1 MTTLVKI
8 SIGLAA
14 VSGIVAL
21 VPAIK
26 GPFNR
31 ARNEINDKL
40 DAEYVV
46 DNYKAEYV
54 KLHNAK
60 GEVSK
65 KLSDI
70 KINKA
75 VAEKKLAY
83 AVKTYEKAK
92 QEVIETGTSD
102 MKKFNA
108 ARDYCESKKL
118 EVENLTTMIDVY
130 SNAVVKLES
139 SLNLV
144 ECNMRKIKYNVDTL
158 AAKKTLVDSVKSVNE
173 CVENLTGVGA
183 TDMAISVEK
192 LNDSA
197 LRESIKLEVLADQNS
212 ATVLSTKEDAE
223 AYINSLK

>member
-1 MTTLVKI
+1 MTTLVKVA
-8 SIGLAA
+8 IGVAA
-14 VSGIVAL
+14 VSGLVAL

-31 ARNEINDKL
+31 ARNELNEKL

-54 KLHNAK
+54 KLYKAK
-60 GEVSK
+60 GEVAK

-70 KINKA
+70 KTNKS
-75 VAEKKLAY
+75 VAEKKLVY
-83 AVKTYEKAK
+83 ATETYTKAK
-92 QEVIETGTSD
+92 QKVIETGTSD
-102 MKKFNA
+102 MKKFNI
-108 ARDYCESKKL
+108 ARDFCESKRL
-118 EVENLTTMIDVY
+118 EVENLTTMIGVY
-130 SNAVVKLES
+130 SNAVVKLEA

-144 ECNMRKIKYNVDTL
+144 EANMRKVKYNVDTL

-173 CVENLTGVGA
+173 CVENLSGIGA
-183 TDMAISVEK
+183 TDMAVSVEK

-197 LRESIKLEVLADQNS
+197 LRESIKLEVLTDQNAS
-212 ATVLSTKEDAE
+212 DVVSSKEDAE